1 MSGTPPSR
9 ALYDMAALAII
20 KNSAWAQTREIAA
33 PTLHGMEWI
42 DRPQNPRKIVI
53 WEHFDRSAI
62 LSDFFSTMYDYE
74 LTDIVQ

>member
-1 MSGTPPSR
+1 M
-9 ALYDMAALAII
+9 
-20 KNSAWAQTREIAA
+20 
-33 PTLHGMEWI
+33 LHGMEWI

-62 LSDFFSTMYDYE
+62 LSDFFSTMDDYE